1 MGTRDHD
8 RDAMGVGQP
17 EEAEVAGMGTTNDDR
32 DTMGVGQPEEAE
44 LADQELGRGTPAEVS
59 VSDDAPEDEKAEAE
73 LEPLEGGA
81 ETMADLEEE
90 AGQANRPGTERPP
103 V

>member
-1 MGTRDHD
+1 M
-8 RDAMGVGQP
+8 
-17 EEAEVAGMGTTNDDR
+17 TNEGSER
-32 DTMGVGQPEEAE
+32 DTKDVGQPEEAE
-44 LADQELGRGTPAEVS
+44 LADKELGLGKPSQVEKP
-59 VSDDAPEDEKAEAE
+59 DDEKAEDE

-81 ETMADLEEE
+81 ETMADLDEE